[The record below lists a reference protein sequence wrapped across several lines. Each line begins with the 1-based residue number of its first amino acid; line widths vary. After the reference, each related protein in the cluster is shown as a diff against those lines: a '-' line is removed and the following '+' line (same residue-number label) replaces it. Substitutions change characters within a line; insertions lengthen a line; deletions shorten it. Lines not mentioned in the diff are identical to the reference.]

1 MPIYETVFMTR
12 QDLTE
17 AQVKDMIESFSKLVK
32 DQKGKVLKTEY
43 WGLRNLAYRINK
55 NKKAHY
61 ALIETDAAPAAV
73 IELERVLR
81 LNEDVM
87 RSLTVRREKKS
98 EGQSVILDKSS
109 RYDNPEKEAA

>member
-1 MPIYETVFMTR
+1 MPVYETVFMTR

-17 AQVKDMIESFSKLVK
+17 TQVKDMV
-32 DQKGKVLKTEY
+32 DQFCKIINAQGGKVLKTES

-61 ALIETDAAPAAV
+61 ALIESDAPSAAV
-73 IELERVLR
+73 IELDRNLR
-81 LNEDVM
+81 LHEDVL

-98 EGQSVILDKSS
+98 EGASAILDRSS
-109 RYDNPEKEAA
+109 RYDEKEAA